1 MGFRGGVG
9 LTYSGGYRNDGYLR
23 SSNLQNIESARIP
36 GETNRPIV
44 RPEIMNS
51 IEFAVNYQILPGLKV
66 DAVGFYNIVNSILDV
81 GVIYKDPVSG
91 TMPQPSQF
99 NMVPV
104 GSGATRDVPGDWNG
118 FWFFK
123 NASGSLS
130 QWGAE
135 ATLSYSSDIWNVSF
149 SHSLVKVASVTA
161 EQEADA
167 RSGNSMYLTLDK
179 TSNSIRHKVYPENVT
194 RLNVLATPFK
204 GFDVAVNG
212 MLYSDWLAPD
222 GSVGKGALLLNVG
235 ASYDILPNVELSVN
249 VANIANQTPLY
260 PMNANA
266 GGPGLQPGAP
276 TIETTTFWG
285 RLRVHF

>member
-1 MGFRGGVG
+1 
-9 LTYSGGYRNDGYLR
+9 
-23 SSNLQNIESARIP
+23 
-36 GETNRPIV
+36 
-44 RPEIMNS
+44 
-51 IEFAVNYQILPGLKV
+51 
-66 DAVGFYNIVNSILDV
+66 
-81 GVIYKDPVSG
+81 
-91 TMPQPSQF
+91 
-99 NMVPV
+99 
-104 GSGATRDVPGDWNG
+104 
-118 FWFFK
+118 
-123 NASGSLS
+123 
-130 QWGAE
+130 
-135 ATLSYSSDIWNVSF
+135 
-149 SHSLVKVASVTA
+149 
-161 EQEADA
+161 
-167 RSGNSMYLTLDK
+167 MYLTLDK